1 MSKRQQ
7 TSNSGA
13 TAPKRRAVFNPTVA
27 EARASKFIQLRK
39 ELCDAYEAFTVAAK
53 KVIDSGQCVTVL
65 EKCTVSQM
73 ELCLVS
79 YLGLEGV
86 DCLRLATHLVP
97 VSFLQLREQYV
108 ARIVKSVVTDEANI
122 DAAKCRQLMTLL
134 NTNYFTKR
142 RTDPD
147 SYSQEL
153 CAVSESTGKAHTAF
167 LGPPVSSC
175 IDPSCRKYQDP
186 NSLYV
191 HHSEVNTTIYNLKGI
206 SPASKVALRWKECST
221 IYNYAKYGKKS
232 GYGERYYG
240 EMRSLVE
247 VSDVVYCS
255 RDLHSLYCELW

>member
-39 ELCDAYEAFTVAAK
+39 ELCDTYEAFTVAAK

-65 EKCTVSQM
+65 EKCTVAQM

-86 DCLRLATHLVP
+86 HCLRLATHLVP
-97 VSFLQLREQYV
+97 VSFFQLGEQYV

-122 DAAKCRQLMTLL
+122 DAAKCRQLLTLL

-147 SYSQEL
+147 SRTAKNFARFQSQL
-153 CAVSESTGKAHTAF
+153 ARHT
-167 LGPPVSSC
+167 P
-175 IDPSCRKYQDP
+175 
-186 NSLYV
+186 
-191 HHSEVNTTIYNLKGI
+191 HS
-206 SPASKVALRWKECST
+206 
-221 IYNYAKYGKKS
+221 
-232 GYGERYYG
+232 
-240 EMRSLVE
+240 
-247 VSDVVYCS
+247 
-255 RDLHSLYCELW
+255 